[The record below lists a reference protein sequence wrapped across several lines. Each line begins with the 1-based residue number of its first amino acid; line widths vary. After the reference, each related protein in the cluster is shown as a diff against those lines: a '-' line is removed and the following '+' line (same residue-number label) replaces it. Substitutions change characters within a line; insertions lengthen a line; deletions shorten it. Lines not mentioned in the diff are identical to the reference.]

1 MNLCGVPSYHR
12 RLLNDNLLVLRC
24 VLVKLLV
31 VVTAVLTAV
40 CSGSTPAQRPF
51 TLMLQCPRRLAGV
64 PPPPPPVRRR
74 QLSLSR
80 RHSRSPP
87 TTLVAAVRRASTPP
101 LGRRRRSLSDCLGAC
116 RHKLAMPRSLTD
128 LQRSTALTAVHQQ
141 LSISSTS
148 ASSFFIVVQLKL
160 HYFDL
165 L

>member
-1 MNLCGVPSYHR
+1 MLPQKASV
-12 RLLNDNLLVLRC
+12 DNLLVLRC

-40 CSGSTPAQRPF
+40 CSGSTPAQRPL
-51 TLMLQCPRRLAGV
+51 TLMLRCPGRLAGV
-64 PPPPPPVRRR
+64 PPPSVRRR

-80 RHSRSPP
+80 HHSRSQP
-87 TTLVAAVRRASTPP
+87 TTLAAAVRRASTPP

-116 RHKLAMPRSLTD
+116 RHKPAMPRSLTD
-128 LQRSTALTAVHQQ
+128 LQRSTALTAVHRQ

-148 ASSFFIVVQLKL
+148 ASAVFYCSKAQTP
-160 HYFDL
+160 L